1 MFRHDTDGHLKI
13 YADNPANAA
22 DTIFYSNSSTE
33 RMRITSAGNVLIGTT
48 SGSEKLDVSG
58 WIQST
63 NGFKTAGHPIA
74 TYASF
79 TDISGGSYATRLGST
94 GSSTLRSTQI
104 YGGGSHIATFDGVN
118 TRLGIKVTA
127 PAATLHLGGPSEIR
141 LNNAADGGN
150 FARIRCFEESS
161 NNHANLAFHVGAGEA
176 FRITNDGRV
185 ISNIT
190 GSTGGIGLVGAFM
203 ARVTT
208 VYDTNAGLLKINLGT
223 EEFDANGWFDTSNSR
238 YTPLCKGWYQF
249 NFFVQYKT
257 NINGQ
262 SVELFLYPYK
272 NGASYSGGPV
282 HGWSN
287 NYGNYAF
294 ITFSTMI
301 YCDGVDDYIEFY
313 ANCSRSTEVSVNSR
327 MSGFLVHPVA

>member
-1 MFRHDTDGHLKI
+1 MANGQSSSGTELFRVQEDGKVGI
-13 YADNPANAA
+13 DKTNPA
-22 DTIFYSNSSTE
+22 E
-33 RMRITSAGNVLIGTT
+33 M
-48 SGSEKLDVSG
+48 LDVTGSVQASG
-58 WIQST
+58 
-63 NGFKTAGHPIA
+63 GFKTAGHPVV

-79 TDISGGSYATRLGST
+79 SDISGGSYATRLGST

-272 NGASYSGGPV
+272 NGASANGGPV
-282 HGWSN
+282 HGWDD

-301 YCDGVDDYIEFY
+301 YCDGVDDYIEMY
-313 ANCSRSTEVSVNSR
+313 ANCSRSTDVSSASR